1 MGQLLDFYL
10 NSLSLIDTSDRLG
23 FTIILFLYW
32 IIVILMLIGVVGAIV
47 PGVPGASLI
56 LFGITIWGVI
66 RGFVGM
72 GWALGVAIAVLI
84 VSIAIDAIATYWGA
98 KQVGAS
104 KWGQIGAIV
113 GFAVGFFGLLPALPF
128 GGPLVG
134 ILLGP
139 LLGAM
144 IGEFLYRRNLQL
156 KQRVKLSVKAAIGI
170 VMGTVVGNLVQ
181 GVLAIASV
189 VIFLISTWPPV
200 G

>member
-1 MGQLLDFYL
+1 
-10 NSLSLIDTSDRLG
+10 
-23 FTIILFLYW
+23 
-32 IIVILMLIGVVGAIV
+32 
-47 PGVPGASLI
+47 
-56 LFGITIWGVI
+56 
-66 RGFVGM
+66 
-72 GWALGVAIAVLI
+72 

-113 GFAVGFFGLLPALPF
+113 GFALGFFGLLPALPF

-156 KQRVKLSVKAAIGI
+156 KERVKLSVKAAIGI
-170 VMGTVVGNLVQ
+170 VMGTVVGNLIQ
-181 GVLAIASV
+181 GILAIASV
-189 VIFLISTWPPV
+189 VTFLISTWPPV